1 MSARL
6 VGSSIAPRRASLR
19 LGAHLRATRYLGGNE
34 RAYVTP

>member
-6 VGSSIAPRRASLR
+6 VGSSIARRRASLR
-19 LGAHLRATRYLGGNE
+19 LGDHLRATRYLGDND